1 MPAVPTTTAPVIR
14 VRDLRKRFGSVTA
27 LDGVSLEIAAP
38 ATGLLGANGAG
49 KSTLIKSV
57 LGLLAPD
64 TGTIE
69 VLGLGSAGR
78 AAELRR
84 RIGYMPEHDCLPGTW
99 SARDFIVHLAELRG
113 LPRRAAAVRASEVL
127 FQVGLEEERSRAIG
141 TFSLGMKQRTK
152 LAQAIVHSPELVLL
166 DEPTAGLDPAG
177 RVEMLAL
184 LRRLSTELGIRV
196 VISSHMLEDV
206 RRTCDQVLVLSA
218 GRLTA
223 SRRVASEETD
233 DDDDLVVRIGGDVD
247 GFLRI
252 LAGRGLQAVRDGE
265 DHGLVSVTGASRDKL
280 DAIRDAAAD
289 TGVGLRELR
298 PAAKTLEDVVLEAME

>member
-1 MPAVPTTTAPVIR
+1 MIR
-14 VRDLRKRFGSVTA
+14 VRDLRKRFGPVTA
-27 LDGVSLEIAAP
+27 LDGVNLDVSAP

-64 TGTIE
+64 SGSID
-69 VLGLGSAGR
+69 VLGLDAGH

-84 RIGYMPEHDCLPGTW
+84 RIGYMPEHDCLPSTW
-99 SARDFIVHLAELRG
+99 TARDFIVHLAELRG

-177 RVEMLAL
+177 RIEMLAL

-196 VISSHMLEDV
+196 VISSHVLEDV
-206 RRTCDQVLVLSA
+206 RRTCDEVMVLAA

-223 SRRVASEETD
+223 TRRVDAEETFHD
-233 DDDDLVVRIGGDVD
+233 GDDLILRVGGDVD
-247 GFLRI
+247 GFVRA
-252 LAGRGLQAVRDGE
+252 LAGRGLRVHHDGE
-265 DHGLVSVTGASRDKL
+265 DAELVTVRGSSRVTL
-280 DAIRDAAAD
+280 DAIRDVAAD
-289 TGVGLRELR
+289 TGTGLRELR
-298 PAAKTLEDVVLEAME
+298 LAAKTLEDVVLEAME